1 MTRRIILDCDPG
13 HDDAMAILLAHGTPE
28 VSLAAITTVA
38 GNHPVALTT
47 LNALRVCTLAG
58 IQDVPVAAGCAAPLV
73 RPLVT
78 AEDIHGKGGL
88 EGHEWGEPSVRPVP
102 ELSLIHI

>member
-1 MTRRIILDCDPG
+1 MTARIILDCDPG

-38 GNHPVALTT
+38 GNHPVGLTT
-47 LNALRVCTLAG
+47 LNALRICTLAG
-58 IQDVPVAAGCAAPLV
+58 ISGVPVAAGCASPLL

-78 AEDIHGKGGL
+78 AEEIHGTEGL
-88 EGHEWGEPSVRPVP
+88 EGHPGASPPCARCPTTRS
-102 ELSLIHI
+102 I